1 MVGMDSLETRVWGLR
16 NDVTLKSTVSD
27 DSNRESNSFESHH
40 LHGSSEDD
48 AGVAGDSD
56 HQTDSE
62 TEDLSETEDAD
73 TGESLDQS
81 PPPSR
86 SPSPSSL
93 STTSNS
99 SSLRHHSPC
108 SPSNRRPQRDH
119 EEAEFSMRAAERLLS
134 RTLASACA
142 EDDEGRSLASEI
154 SPTQIHILLRAPRRF
169 AHPVWTPRQNLS
181 SSLDGYLDEFLR
193 ASGEVSCTQ
202 VSTTT
207 AKRRRTNVR
216 PEGVWIRSRDS
227 SRGANAV
234 EHDVV
239 EEDES
244 IWWSWDGKLVG
255 FAEW

>member
-1 MVGMDSLETRVWGLR
+1 MALRGVPTYTEPRPSPSDERRLDKVFLAILLGPTIGAARSCVMVGMDSLETRVWGLR

-154 SPTQIHILLRAPRRF
+154 STWLPQLVKTLLTLIFSRRSDTNSY
-169 AHPVWTPRQNLS
+169 TPPSPPPLCTSR
-181 SSLDGYLDEFLR
+181 LD
-193 ASGEVSCTQ
+193 
-202 VSTTT
+202 TTP
-207 AKRRRTNVR
+207 K
-216 PEGVWIRSRDS
+216 
-227 SRGANAV
+227 
-234 EHDVV
+234 
-239 EEDES
+239 S
-244 IWWSWDGKLVG
+244 IFITRWLP
-255 FAEW
+255 